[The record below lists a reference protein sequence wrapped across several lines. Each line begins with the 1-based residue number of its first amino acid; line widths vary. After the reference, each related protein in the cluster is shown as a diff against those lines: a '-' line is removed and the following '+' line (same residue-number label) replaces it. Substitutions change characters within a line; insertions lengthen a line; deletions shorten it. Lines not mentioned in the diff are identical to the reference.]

1 MDTTSSQE
9 MKKAIR
15 NAEETLQSVISESEQ
30 YRTKNKDA
38 SDNNTSIDTI
48 LSKPGEKPS
57 AIQIPSPKA
66 SDYTK
71 QVQYVFE
78 HQRWYLIGG

>member
-30 YRTKNKDA
+30 HRTKNKDA
-38 SDNNTSIDTI
+38 SENNTSIDAI